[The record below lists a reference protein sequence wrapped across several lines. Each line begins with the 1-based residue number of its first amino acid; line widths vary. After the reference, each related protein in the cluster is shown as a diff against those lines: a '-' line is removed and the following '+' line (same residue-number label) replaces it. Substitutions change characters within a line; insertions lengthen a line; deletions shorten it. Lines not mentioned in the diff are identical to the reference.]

1 MKLLFDKS
9 YTIRTHF
16 NSPSFIA
23 FLSLPLNSSGKST
36 QVPQFLYEYGFG
48 APGVGLIGVTQP
60 RRVAA
65 VATAERVATELQT
78 PCGRGGTVGV
88 QIRGR

>member
-1 MKLLFDKS
+1 MDCSIPANLFGH
-9 YTIRTHF
+9 TLNCF
-16 NSPSFIA
+16 CV
-23 FLSLPLNSSGKST
+23 FLFFSSMVCDSSGKST

-65 VATAERVATELQT
+65 VATAERVAAELQT